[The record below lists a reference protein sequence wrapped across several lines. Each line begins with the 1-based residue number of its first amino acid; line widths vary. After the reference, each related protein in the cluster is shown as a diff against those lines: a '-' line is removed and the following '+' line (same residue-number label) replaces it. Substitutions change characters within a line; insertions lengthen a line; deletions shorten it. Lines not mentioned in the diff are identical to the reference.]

1 MEIRT
6 IKNGWLVNVRDGGRY
21 LGDSCNISEVFFA
34 TKDELLAFL
43 EEKLL
48 TAEQIEQKDEER
60 RRAYEAEKAQ
70 LGNIAIQQYGLS
82 PNIQA

>member
-43 EEKLL
+43 GEKLL
-48 TAEQIEQKDEER
+48 TAEQIEQKEEER

-70 LGNIAIQQYGLS
+70 IGSLPVGRFGLT